1 MNILVQN
8 NSMKCLRSKVKDSSE
23 PGSLTPGSC
32 GEPESEPA
40 SLTTGS
46 QRAKKQQL
54 PGPLPRPEMLLF
66 VIMAY
71 A

>member
-1 MNILVQN
+1 
-8 NSMKCLRSKVKDSSE
+8 MKCLRSKVKDSSE
-23 PGSLTPGSC
+23 PGSLTHGSC
-32 GEPESEPA
+32 EPT

-66 VIMAY
+66 CDDDLCMNRKVNRQV
-71 A
+71 